1 MKFSL
6 AALSTGR
13 LRSSPSEEGWQ
24 RHFSCCERNYKELS
38 RSQGKGPCFA
48 SVTHC
53 GSSLSH
59 SWPWRTPC
67 TPCPCSSSSTRSSRP
82 SRSCWES
89 KASSP
94 SWRRWTPRSSP
105 SCRSF
110 CRASEGV
117 SCGWGGQ
124 RAALCASLLGWWK
137 DPLCKKQRDAKT
149 TPFFYYKNSVNKC
162 NSYITKI
169 TNLFLTRI

>member
-1 MKFSL
+1 ML
-6 AALSTGR
+6 R
-13 LRSSPSEEGWQ
+13 LRSSPVQERQ
-24 RHFSCCERNYKELS
+24 RHFRCCERNYKGLS
-38 RSQGKGPCFA
+38 HSQVKGPRFA
-48 SVTHC
+48 SVTQC

-67 TPCPCSSSSTRSSRP
+67 TPFPCSSSSTRSSRP

-110 CRASEGV
+110 CRASECEPWLRRPACHLVCKPAGTMEKPLV
-117 SCGWGGQ
+117 WEAKRC
-124 RAALCASLLGWWK
+124 K
-137 DPLCKKQRDAKT
+137 DHA
-149 TPFFYYKNSVNKC
+149 FFYYKKFSQ
-162 NSYITKI
+162 
-169 TNLFLTRI
+169 